1 MSSGPEL
8 DLELLRMRK
17 VTVPVPRGIN
27 VPMCFCGDDCK
38 LVQCKVLGDPY
49 GMRFWMCNN
58 YDHSPIK
65 PFGNVRPKVCT
76 SFSMCNLYFCSLY
89 VLTRHCA
96 KTPPALCDFM
106 QWLDTEQAQAD
117 KDHVERTARSAA
129 ESWQQMLRAQEEQEK
144 RKAREEEVRA
154 RKEAAEREAAEAR
167 EADRERKRERAR
179 RAKAAG
185 PEAIRKGKYPRCTQ

>member
-1 MSSGPEL
+1 MSSGPEVL
-8 DLELLRMRK
+8 LELLRMRK
-17 VTVPVPRGIN
+17 VTVPVPRGIH

-38 LVQCKVLGDPY
+38 LVQCKVVGDVY

-65 PFGNVRPKVCT
+65 PFGNVRPKVCNT
-76 SFSMCNLYFCSLY
+76 CSIYDLNLFSLY
-89 VLTRHCA
+89 VLTCLCA
-96 KTPPALCDFM
+96 KTPPALCDFR

-117 KDHVERTARSAA
+117 KEHVQRTARSAA
-129 ESWQQMLRAQEEQEK
+129 ESWQRMLRAEQEEEK